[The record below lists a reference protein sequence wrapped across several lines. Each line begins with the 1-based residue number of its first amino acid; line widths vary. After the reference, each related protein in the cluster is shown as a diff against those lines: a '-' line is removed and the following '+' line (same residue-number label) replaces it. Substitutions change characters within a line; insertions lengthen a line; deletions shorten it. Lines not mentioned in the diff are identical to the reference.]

1 MHVEIDFTL
10 RGGITDEADDFQGVK
25 DIRVL
30 LLAIHH
36 HLDVRLVVRR
46 QDSYRDPGGGGGIK
60 IVKYRG
66 TDLNP
71 SSMKES
77 CEMLSTTIRV
87 EVTSI

>member
-1 MHVEIDFTL
+1 MHVEIDFNL

-36 HLDVRLVVRR
+36 HLGVGLMVRR
-46 QDSYRDPGGGGGIK
+46 QDSYRDPGGGGIK

-66 TDLNP
+66 TNLNP

-77 CEMLSTTIRV
+77 CEMLPATIRV